1 MFWGCFSK
9 SKVGNLI
16 PIESYMN
23 SQKYLEILQN
33 ELNQNLEKTGCETFQ
48 DDSAPCHRA
57 KIIKEYFQKENITQ
71 LPWPGNSHD
80 LNPIENLWAMLKRKL
95 RRRIIRNRQ

>member
-1 MFWGCFSK
+1 MNQIRRFPTSNCFDDKYTRKSMKHPLTVMFWGCFSK

-57 KIIKEYFQKENITQ
+57 KIIKEYFQK
-71 LPWPGNSHD
+71 
-80 LNPIENLWAMLKRKL
+80 
-95 RRRIIRNRQ
+95 